1 MEGYYETKAGYDFW
15 KKRYNDDIALGF
27 NEETDVGKLDVVM
40 YNKYQNGLLAEISE
54 VKYQILDNHD
64 DSFSKAIAIT
74 DAIIALSQS
83 DDDKLYFL
91 TNTDRAIDVLLK
103 CLNNIFKLLSE
114 NQGFNTSGLT
124 YYQNKDYSDDLIKQ
138 LIDKCGWEIII
149 EELINLESSEILC
162 IDYQLE
168 EYKFIVYDDK
178 IKAFNDIKN
187 NIIDIETNTDLFNE
201 YNNEISKTI
210 DKYWDVIDFDY
221 DNYYGLMRW

>member
-15 KKRYNDDIALGF
+15 KKKYNDDIALGF
-27 NEETDVGKLDVVM
+27 TEETDVGKLDVVM

-54 VKYQILDNHD
+54 VKYQILDNED

-74 DAIIALSQS
+74 DAVIALNQS

-138 LIDKCGWEIII
+138 LIDKCGYEIVI
-149 EELINLESSEILC
+149 ERLINLESSEILC
-162 IDYQLE
+162 VDYQLE
-168 EYKFIVYDDK
+168 EYQLIVYDDK

-187 NIIDIETNTDLFNE
+187 NIIDIESNTDLFNE

-210 DKYWDVIDFDY
+210 DKYWDIIDFDY

>member
-27 NEETDVGKLDVVM
+27 TEETDIGKYDVNM

-54 VKYQILDNHD
+54 VKYQILDNED

-74 DAIIALSQS
+74 DTIIALSQS

-162 IDYQLE
+162 VDYQLE

-221 DNYYGLMRW
+221 DNYYGLMR

>member
-1 MEGYYETKAGYDFW
+1 MEGYYETKVGYDFW
-15 KKRYNDDIALGF
+15 KKKYNEDIALGF

-54 VKYQILDNHD
+54 VKYQILDNED

-74 DAIIALSQS
+74 DAIIALNQS

-149 EELINLESSEILC
+149 EELTNLESSEILC
-162 IDYQLE
+162 VDYQLE
-168 EYKFIVYDDK
+168 EYKFIVYDNK

-221 DNYYGLMRW
+221 DNYYGLMR

>member
-15 KKRYNDDIALGF
+15 KKQWNDDITLGF
-27 NEETDVGKLDVVM
+27 TEETNIGKYDVNM
-40 YNKYQNGLLAEISE
+40 YNKYQNGLLVEISE
-54 VKYQILDNHD
+54 VKYQILDNDD

-149 EELINLESSEILC
+149 DSLINLKSSEILC
-162 IDYQLE
+162 VDYQLE
-168 EYKFIVYDDK
+168 EYQLIVYDDK

-187 NIIDIETNTDLFNE
+187 NIISIESNTDLFNE

-210 DKYWDVIDFDY
+210 DKYWDIIDFDY
-221 DNYYGLMRW
+221 DNYYGLMR

>member
-74 DAIIALSQS
+74 DTIIALSQS

-162 IDYQLE
+162 VDYQLE
-168 EYKFIVYDDK
+168 EYKFIIYDDK

-221 DNYYGLMRW
+221 DNYYGLMR